1 VAKKEWPHKVV
12 IAFHREIGERMKKQE
27 SNRNPEN
34 HIEKF
39 VEEKS

>member
-1 VAKKEWPHKVV
+1 MAKQERSHEVVVAFNW
-12 IAFHREIGERMKKQE
+12 EIRKRMKKQE
-27 SNRNPEN
+27 SDSNPEN